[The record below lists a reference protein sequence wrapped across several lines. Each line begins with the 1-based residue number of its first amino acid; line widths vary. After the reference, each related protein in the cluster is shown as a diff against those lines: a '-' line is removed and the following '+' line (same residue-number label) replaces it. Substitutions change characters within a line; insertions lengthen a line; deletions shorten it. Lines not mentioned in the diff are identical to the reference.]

1 MAVLTKERIVERIR
15 KETSMSLT
23 EIEERIKELSK
34 RHGISDHAAAA
45 MLADELGVSLEEAPS
60 LMHIS
65 DLIPGMRGINIVGRI
80 LRKYPLREYQK
91 RDGSRGQVASLL
103 IYDSTGKARI
113 VLWDAQA
120 TKYYGEL
127 KVGDVIKV
135 IDATVREGRTELP
148 ELHVNFRS
156 RIIVNPED
164 PRVEEIPPIDSVRTY
179 NYQRI
184 RIADLMGGE
193 RFVEVR
199 GTIAKLYRVTVYDA
213 CPQCRK
219 KVDYDVATDS
229 WICVEHGTVDP
240 IKITIVDFG
249 IDDSSG
255 YIRVTLFGDDAAEF
269 IGRDPEEISE
279 KLKEF
284 VEEGLTI
291 KEAGRKLA
299 DEEFYHLLGRE
310 VVVRGNVVDDKFLG
324 LILKA
329 SSWDEIDYRR
339 ELSRVKKELQA
350 VLKGVE

>member
-15 KETSMSLT
+15 KETGMSAK
-23 EIEERIKELSK
+23 EIEERIRELSA

-45 MLADELGVSLEEAPS
+45 MLADELGVGLEEAPP

-65 DLIPGMRGINIVGRI
+65 DLVPGMRGVNIVGRI

-91 RDGSRGQVASLL
+91 KDGSRGHVASLL
-103 IYDSTGKARI
+103 LYDSTGKARI

-120 TKYYGEL
+120 AKYYGEL

-135 IDATVREGRTELP
+135 IDASVREGRTELP

-164 PRVEEIPPIDSVRTY
+164 PRVAEIPPIESVRTY
-179 NYQRI
+179 NYQRV

-193 RFVEVR
+193 RFLEIR

-219 KVDYDVATDS
+219 RVDYDASTES
-229 WICVEHGTVDP
+229 WICVEHGAVEP
-240 IKITIVDFG
+240 VKITILDFG
-249 IDDSSG
+249 IDDSTG
-255 YIRVTLFGDDAAEF
+255 YIRATLFGDDAAELL
-269 IGRDPEEISE
+269 GRDPEEISE
-279 KLKEF
+279 KLKEL

-291 KEAGRKLA
+291 KEASRKLA

-310 VVVRGNVVDDKFLG
+310 IVVRGNVVDDKFLG
-324 LILKA
+324 LLLKA
-329 SSWDEIDYRR
+329 SSWDEVDYRR
-339 ELSRVKKELQA
+339 ELARTRRELKA
-350 VLKGVE
+350 ALREVE

>member
-1 MAVLTKERIVERIR
+1 MAVLTKERIVERIK
-15 KETSMSLT
+15 KETGMSLT
-23 EIEERIKELSK
+23 EIEERIKELST

-45 MLADELGVSLEEAPS
+45 MLADELGISLEEAPP

-65 DLIPGMRGINIVGRI
+65 DLVPGMRGINIVGRI

-103 IYDSTGKARI
+103 IYDNTGKARI

-120 TKYYGEL
+120 SKYYSEL

-164 PRVEEIPPIDSVRTY
+164 PRVEEIPPIESVRTY
-179 NYQRI
+179 NYQRV
-184 RIADLMGGE
+184 RISDLIGGE
-193 RFVEVR
+193 RFIELR

-219 KVDYDVATDS
+219 KVDYDAATDS
-229 WICVEHGTVDP
+229 WICVEHGVVEP

-249 IDDSSG
+249 IDDSTG

-329 SSWDEIDYRR
+329 SSWDEVDYGR
-339 ELSRVKKELQA
+339 ELSRIRRELKS